1 MIHDCL
7 HCFASDVILHP
18 YLVTWE
24 DEVKKIKEAML
35 CCVCKIYMRF
45 SSMFVPFGGWS
56 LNRCLETPCACWTE
70 LASCLTVPTA
80 SAKSEFAVSV
90 IFHHLKKTKLQFQL
104 SALLG
109 CQAAS
114 GDPTKACNLAS
125 TIGCGVTCRF
135 RVRMTPD
142 GWGSPT
148 VGKLGKIWVWAAN
161 GHSILALRK
170 RECGHRVPHF
180 GSHGT
185 TISVPLCCWRMTA
198 RTRPRCP
205 RSWDLGTLNSPR
217 KCGITGSTSWYIE
230 RSSATLPGIPKGSP
244 PTGGHIIVWTAT
256 ARCRERKVTAKP
268 LERWAWHRLMEE
280 RDWRSWHGL

>member
-1 MIHDCL
+1 MIVFIVL
-7 HCFASDVILHP
+7 RQMWFYIP
-18 YLVTWE
+18 TWLPGKMKS
-24 DEVKKIKEAML
+24 KKSKKQ
-35 CCVCKIYMRF
+35 CCVVFVKSICVFHRCSSLLEDDPSTAAWKHHVPVEQNLLLAWQCQQLRLNLSLLSVSF
-45 SSMFVPFGGWS
+45 S
-56 LNRCLETPCACWTE
+56 
-70 LASCLTVPTA
+70 
-80 SAKSEFAVSV
+80 
-90 IFHHLKKTKLQFQL
+90 IIKKKKKLQFQL